1 MGCKMRNRP
10 IGFLDSGVG
19 GLSVVKEVMK
29 RLPNENILFIGDSAR
44 NPYGNRT
51 ESEVIQY
58 SKELSRFL
66 MNKKIKMLVIA
77 CNTATAAAL
86 DVLKQELDIPVI
98 GVIEPGSQMA
108 VASNQNNEIGVIGT
122 VRTIASNEHLKQIR
136 QLNPQANVHTLAVPK
151 FVDIVE
157 NNDLTSD
164 YAKSV
169 IKEELKALKS
179 TEIDTLILG
188 CTHYPLLETLIQ
200 DYLGENVHL
209 VDPAIA
215 TTELIVDYLTKN
227 KLNNLNTEQSTDSIF
242 YTTAESEKFEK
253 IARNWIPIGQ
263 FKVENITVEELK
275 NG

>member
-1 MGCKMRNRP
+1 MRSRP

-29 RLPNENILFIGDSAR
+29 RLPNEKILFIGDSAR
-44 NPYGNRT
+44 NPYGNRSQA
-51 ESEVIQY
+51 EIIQY

-66 MNKKIKMLVIA
+66 MKKQIKMLVIA

-86 DVLKQELDIPVI
+86 DVLKEELAIPVI
-98 GVIEPGSQMA
+98 GVIEPGSRAA

-122 VRTIASNEHLKQIR
+122 VRTIASNEHFQQIH
-136 QLNPQANVHTLAVPK
+136 QLNPQAKVHTLAVPK
-151 FVDIVE
+151 FVEIVE

-164 YAKSV
+164 YAKRV
-169 IKEELKALKS
+169 IQEELKALKS
-179 TEIDTLILG
+179 TEMDTLILG

-200 DYLGENVHL
+200 DYLGEEVRL
-209 VDPAIA
+209 IDPAIA
-215 TTELIVDYLTKN
+215 TTDLIVDYLTKN
-227 KLNNLNTEQSTDSIF
+227 KLHHPDMEQATESIF
-242 YTTAESEKFEK
+242 YTTAEAEKFEK

-263 FKVENITVEELK
+263 FKVEKITVEELQ